1 MSEFALTR
9 DEMDG
14 AFEVLT
20 VDPDEFNPGYR
31 LHRAADIRPEAV
43 RWLWTGRVPAGT
55 LTVLDG
61 DPGKGKS
68 TLTATLAA
76 AVSTG
81 RALPGDIS
89 STGAGSSS
97 SPSRMI
103 RPWSSCPA

>member
-81 RALPGDIS
+81 RALAGRSSAPPGR
-89 STGAGSSS
+89 GHLRLPRG
-97 SPSRMI
+97 
-103 RPWSSCPA
+103 